1 MKTSLATAI
10 VMLTLAAS
18 QGAILS
24 AAPQAQKLPVTWTAS
39 PAAVRGA
46 AGETVRVEITA
57 TIAEGW
63 HLYSLTQVSPPDP
76 TVIAVPD
83 GQPFSLGGTIE
94 GPVPETGFDE
104 AQGATTEYYTEAVT
118 FRIPVVSKGTTAPGD
133 YKARITA
140 RWTAC
145 NGSLCL
151 RPQVATLDVPVQ
163 IVDKKYL

>member
-1 MKTSLATAI
+1 MKTRPAIAI
-10 VMLTLAAS
+10 VALTLA
-18 QGAILS
+18 LS
-24 AAPQAQKLPVTWTAS
+24 AGSARTAAPQAQKLPVTWTAS

-63 HLYSLTQVSPPDP
+63 HLYSLTQAPPPDP

-94 GPVPETGFDE
+94 APAPETGFDE
-104 AQGATTEYYTEAVT
+104 AQGATTEYYTEAAT
-118 FRIPVVSKGTTAPGD
+118 FRIPVVAKATTAPGE

-151 RPQVATLDVPVQ
+151 RPQVATLDVPVEV
-163 IVDKKYL
+163 IAKKD